1 MTHYIVKECVDI
13 QMIYHDLS
21 PCDNGISPCALT
33 DRSIKVSDGNYQFLL
48 VDPWLV
54 LDTVLVP
61 FIIITCG
68 KCSQDFKA
76 RIMT

>member
-1 MTHYIVKECVDI
+1 MIHYIVKECVDI
-13 QMIYHDLS
+13 QMIYHDLL
-21 PCDNGISPCALT
+21 PCALT

-54 LDTVLVP
+54 LDTILVP
-61 FIIITCG
+61 FINITCG
-68 KCSQDFKA
+68 KGSQDFKA

>member
-1 MTHYIVKECVDI
+1 MSHYIEKECVDI
-13 QMIYHDLS
+13 QMIYHGLL

-48 VDPWLV
+48 VDPWLA
-54 LDTVLVP
+54 LDTILDS
-61 FIIITCG
+61 FIKITCG
-68 KCSQDFKA
+68 KCSQAFKT